1 MYHFKKNN
9 QNIEI
14 MKKKKGII
22 TKEDLKEARLE
33 AERLAKTTSRN
44 EIFIKI
50 NEKHTIGV
58 PANLSKEQIAER
70 VERFKNRIGLN
81 KVRVA

>member
-1 MYHFKKNN
+1 
-9 QNIEI
+9 

-33 AERLAKTTSRN
+33 AERLAKSSSRK

-50 NEKHTIGV
+50 NDKHTIGV
-58 PANLSKEQIAER
+58 PANLSKEQIAAR
-70 VERFKNRIGLN
+70 VERFKSRIGLN

>member
-1 MYHFKKNN
+1 
-9 QNIEI
+9 

-33 AERLAKTTSRN
+33 AERLAKTTSRE